1 MLSTLEKVGS
11 ALCALHHIRV
21 TPSRFAPILVY
32 VPSSLNQMLMG
43 GTRHVPSIITARFA
57 SAVLTP
63 NPTKKIKVLAQNQ
76 RDSVVRTALLPNVS
90 PTVTCC
96 VSPLKSPQQEVPG
109 AEGGV
114 EDKVAG
120 EVGDVVAEMEE
131 LVEAVGPVTNLL
143 PMVME
148 AVVTP
153 RLIVN
158 PANLQGRAILAP
170 ESTAMVTILLL

>member
-1 MLSTLEKVGS
+1 M
-11 ALCALHHIRV
+11 
-21 TPSRFAPILVY
+21 
-32 VPSSLNQMLMG
+32 
-43 GTRHVPSIITARFA
+43 
-57 SAVLTP
+57 
-63 NPTKKIKVLAQNQ
+63 
-76 RDSVVRTALLPNVS
+76 
-90 PTVTCC
+90 
-96 VSPLKSPQQEVPG
+96 
-109 AEGGV
+109 